1 MHDSQIS
8 GQFINMYIP
17 FIWILIA
24 INSIY
29 SCMEIGISNENG
41 KLATEKRRTWKKG
54 VSAKGI
60 FIKVW
65 PLSKG
70 MLNQQIIY
78 TLPSFCFHQCLHNKY
93 LVPKLRPFTSRKNVQ
108 IICPET
114 PSLPLW
120 MITLKNCTR
129 CPKYSWMKKK
139 CRHLIPMFV
148 FVRVKFSR
156 LSIWI
161 VFHWQVCSF

>member
-29 SCMEIGISNENG
+29 SCIEIGISNENG

-54 VSAKGI
+54 MSAKGI

-78 TLPSFCFHQCLHNKY
+78 TLPSFCFHQCLHYKY

-129 CPKYSWMKKK
+129 CPISTLEWRKNVD
-139 CRHLIPMFV
+139 I
-148 FVRVKFSR
+148 
-156 LSIWI
+156 
-161 VFHWQVCSF
+161 